1 MTAFWIC
8 QRQAI
13 LLDSFETLWSAREG
27 HVPAQPESPRQG
39 LGRQVALLFRTELLE
54 IATMASICNVVVATD
69 FSSTSVA
76 ALERGA
82 HLAGHLGA
90 SLCLLHACDET
101 RRPAAGRGPG
111 AKRQAVVGPTTVQQA
126 RQALTATAASLAQR
140 LSVEVTPYCEVGSP
154 SSVIEAYVKAHPRSL
169 VVVGSRA
176 DLDLDGL
183 GSTASEV
190 VHMPAAPALIVRA
203 LEPLPYGVIVS
214 AVDLRAGSVRAASL
228 AVEMF
233 RQAHHHLLYAL
244 DPVLPTAG
252 LDGEEAEE
260 QLRSAYDAMKAK
272 VELGCRELARQLS
285 TSTVHPVRA
294 VVADD
299 VPERAILV
307 AAANLGANCVV
318 VGHHGEG
325 PATNSALGSMAE
337 HIVHSAL
344 SDVLVV
350 P

>member
-1 MTAFWIC
+1 
-8 QRQAI
+8 
-13 LLDSFETLWSAREG
+13 
-27 HVPAQPESPRQG
+27 
-39 LGRQVALLFRTELLE
+39 
-54 IATMASICNVVVATD
+54 MASIYNVVVATD
-69 FSSTSVA
+69 FSRTSSA
-76 ALERGA
+76 AIERGA
-82 HLAGHLGA
+82 HLAVHLGA

-101 RRPAAGRGPG
+101 RPAAAGRGPG
-111 AKRQAVVGPTTVQQA
+111 SQQRQSAAGPATAQAA
-126 RQALTATAASLAQR
+126 RQALAATAASLAQR
-140 LSVEVTPYCEVGSP
+140 LSVEVAPHCEAGSP
-154 SSVIEAYVKAHPRSL
+154 SSVIEAYVKAHPGSL

-176 DLDLDGL
+176 DLDLEGL

-190 VHMPAAPALIVRA
+190 VRMPAAPTLVVRA

-260 QLRSAYDAMKAK
+260 QLRAAYDATKAK
-272 VELGCRELARQLS
+272 VELDCLELARQLS
-285 TSTVHPVRA
+285 ASTVHPVRT
-294 VVADD
+294 VVADN

-307 AAANLGANCVV
+307 AAANLGANCVF

-337 HIVHSAL
+337 HVVHSAI

>member
-1 MTAFWIC
+1 
-8 QRQAI
+8 
-13 LLDSFETLWSAREG
+13 
-27 HVPAQPESPRQG
+27 
-39 LGRQVALLFRTELLE
+39 
-54 IATMASICNVVVATD
+54 MASICNVVVATD
-69 FSSTSVA
+69 FSRTSSA
-76 ALERGA
+76 AIERGA
-82 HLAGHLGA
+82 HLAVHLGS

-101 RRPAAGRGPG
+101 RPAAAGRAPRSQQ
-111 AKRQAVVGPTTVQQA
+111 RQAAAGPATTQA
-126 RQALTATAASLAQR
+126 VRQALAATAASLAQR
-140 LSVEVTPYCEVGSP
+140 LSVGVTPHCEAGSP
-154 SSVIEAYVKAHPRSL
+154 SSVIEAYVKAHPGSL

-176 DLDLDGL
+176 DLDLEGL

-190 VHMPAAPALIVRA
+190 VRMPAAPTLVVRA

-260 QLRSAYDAMKAK
+260 KLRSTYDATKAK

-285 TSTVHPVRA
+285 ASTVHPVRA

-325 PATNSALGSMAE
+325 PATNRALGSMAE
-337 HIVHSAL
+337 HVIHSAI